1 MPYPVVIRRPREIT
15 PPEALDIADQ
25 LREAADALASLVA
38 DLYQSKNDMEMTWQG
53 RAKNRFDDAA
63 GSPERRLEYLV
74 EDLRRMA
81 HQVGSIE
88 VTIWEEETI
97 YVSER
102 DPPILD

>member
-1 MPYPVVIRRPREIT
+1 MQYPVVVRRPREIT
-15 PPEALDIADQ
+15 PPEAHEIAGQ
-25 LREAADALASLVA
+25 LREAADALSSLVA

-63 GSPERRLEYLV
+63 GSPERGLEYLV

-81 HQVGSIE
+81 HQIDSIE

-97 YVSER
+97 YVSEG
-102 DPPILD
+102 DPPLLD